1 MRPTKIWTRIGF
13 VVVTVAA
20 ATLPA
25 QAGGIDVDAPRAQLE
40 SFHRHYSSAMYAYP
54 RHAAAP
60 LGITGFEVAAS
71 LGYVGGFDENE
82 FAADVLED
90 DLALD
95 ALVPVSI
102 MARKGIPWNID
113 LGLSWS
119 RDLDLDLD
127 RWAAEAQWAFMDGG
141 AATPALA
148 VRITAGQGESDFY
161 RLRQVGAEVLI
172 SKGFAIL
179 TPFAGVGM
187 VYSEGR
193 FDRLIGDQL
202 TFDTTQ
208 SIFYLGATLNLL
220 LPKITATMEKG
231 EDLMWVVQI
240 GFGF

>member
-1 MRPTKIWTRIGF
+1 MSLARICARIGF
-13 VVVTVAA
+13 AAGILVVMASP
-20 ATLPA
+20 AT
-25 QAGGIDVDAPRAQLE
+25 AGGIDSGAALE
-40 SFHRHYSSAMYAYP
+40 HLNAFHKHYSSAMYAFP

-71 LGYVGGFDENE
+71 LGYVGDFDEHE
-82 FAADVLED
+82 FADEVLED
-90 DLALD
+90 DLTVD
-95 ALVPVSI
+95 ALAPVSV

-127 RWAAEAQWAFMDGG
+127 RWAAEVQWAFIEGG
-141 AATPALA
+141 PATPALA
-148 VRITAGQGESDFY
+148 LRVTYGQGDGDVY
-161 RLRQVGAEVLI
+161 RLRQSGAEVLI
-172 SKGFAIL
+172 SKGFTIL
-179 TPFAGVGM
+179 TPFAGVGV

-193 FDRLIGDQL
+193 FDRLLGESA

-208 SIFYLGATLNLL
+208 HIFYLGATLNLL
-220 LPKITATMEKG
+220 LPKITATMEMG